1 MKKQTKITSIII
13 ATTALLAIGL
23 FITIGMQ
30 KNTKVIY
37 ASPCTTAQETLDGS
51 VRTQDLRTRVDRL
64 HSYVF
69 IHQQLDL
76 FVQRLERNKQPNA
89 AKLREHTTELES
101 ALTTFRNNYEEYDL
115 ARDQV
120 VQVPDCANKTTE
132 FQQKLQEAR
141 NKRQIVS
148 DDVVAL
154 DKLLDSVIKPQLGD
168 LYGKLLASGTSEV
181 PSE

>member
-1 MKKQTKITSIII
+1 MKKQTKITGIII
-13 ATTALLAIGL
+13 AITILLVIGL
-23 FITIGMQ
+23 LIAIGMQ
-30 KNTKVIY
+30 KNTKVTY

-76 FVQRLERNKQPNA
+76 FVQRLERNNQPNA
-89 AKLREHTTELES
+89 DTLREYTNELES
-101 ALTTFRNNYEEYDL
+101 GLTAFRENYEEYDI

-120 VQVPDCANKTTE
+120 VQITECSDKAAE

-141 NKRQIVS
+141 IRRQLVAE
-148 DDVVAL
+148 DVAAI
-154 DKLLDSVIKPQLGD
+154 DKLLDSKIKPQLGV
-168 LYGKLLASGTSEV
+168 LYGDLLASGTSEV